1 VSVTA
6 RIERERAFDGPIAI
20 SGAAGRLG
28 HLLVRHLHRTD
39 EVLSLDPRGFERRP
53 RDVPHLQAELGSRKS
68 RDLFR
73 RGAARAVVHLGPH
86 HLEAGGGR
94 EGFAR
99 AIEGF
104 SRLLDCC
111 DRYRVRKLVLLSA
124 ADVYGAR
131 PGNPQFLT
139 EEAPLLA
146 ADLSALRDVD
156 MMAQSFFWKR
166 PDVETVILRP
176 AHIAGAV
183 NGTMAQYLRLDPV
196 PRLLGYDPMLQLVHE
211 EDVVRAIRLA
221 LAPGHR
227 GVFNL
232 AGPPPLPLR
241 RILERLGRRSV
252 PVPHLLARP
261 ALGRLNRLGR
271 MELHPAHVDYIR
283 FVCMVDDSRAR
294 ADLGYAPAFDLDETL
309 AAIDLWS

>member
-1 VSVTA
+1 MSATT
-6 RIERERAFDGPIAI
+6 RIEPERAFDGPIAV

-28 HLLVRHLHRTD
+28 NLVVRHLHRTD
-39 EVLSLDPRGFERRP
+39 EVVSIDPRGFGRRP

-73 RGAARAVVHLGPH
+73 RGAARAVVHLGPY
-86 HLEAGGGR
+86 HLEVVGGR

-104 SRLLDCC
+104 SRLLDYC
-111 DRYRVRKLVLLSA
+111 DRYQVTKLVLLSA

-166 PDVETVILRP
+166 HDVETVILRP

-183 NGTMAQYLRLDPV
+183 NSAMARYLRLDPV
-196 PRLLGYDPMLQLVHE
+196 PRLMGYDPMLQLVHE
-211 EDVVRAIRLA
+211 NDVVSAIRLA

-232 AGPPPLPLR
+232 AGPPPLPLT

-252 PVPHLLARP
+252 PVPHFLARP
-261 ALGRLNRLGR
+261 ALARLNRLGR
-271 MELHPAHVDYIR
+271 VDLNPAHVDYIR

-294 ADLGYAPAFDLDETL
+294 ASLGYAPAFDIDETL

>member
-1 VSVTA
+1 MSAAGPADRGPAFGGSVVV
-6 RIERERAFDGPIAI
+6 

-28 HLLVRHLHRTD
+28 QLVVRRLHRTD
-39 EVLSLDPRGFERRP
+39 EVRSLDPREFERRP
-53 RDVPHLQAELGSRKS
+53 RDVPHLQAELQSRRS

-86 HLEAGGGR
+86 HLEPGGGR

-104 SRLLDCC
+104 SRLLDYC
-111 DRYRVRKLVLLSA
+111 DRYRVHKLVLLSS

-131 PGNPQFLT
+131 AGNPQFLT

-166 PDVETVILRP
+166 PDIETVILRP
-176 AHIAGAV
+176 AHVAGAV
-183 NGTMAQYLRLDPV
+183 GGAMARYLRLDPV

-211 EDVVRAIRLA
+211 EDVVAAIRLA
-221 LAPGHR
+221 LAPGRR
-227 GVFNL
+227 GVYNL
-232 AGPPPLPLR
+232 AGPPPLPLT
-241 RILERLGRRSV
+241 RILDHLGRGSV

-261 ALGRLNRLGR
+261 ILGQLGRLGR
-271 MELHPAHVDYIR
+271 ADLHPAHVDYVR

-294 ADLGYAPAFDLDETL
+294 ADLGYAPARDLDETL